1 MESILPTD
9 DIINATVSLVTHM
22 SLVDMQF
29 PVQLFTASSKSFPDH
44 NATPGSV
51 GPFETITHS
60 QETSRTFNL
69 YPTKIVAQ
77 YLQFLHFFVRGDFL
91 RKKFLMKIL

>member
-1 MESILPTD
+1 MESMLPTD

-77 YLQFLHFFVRGDFL
+77 YLQFLQFFVRGDFS
-91 RKKFLMKIL
+91 RKKFWMKIL